1 MMSILNVKKTVGAL
15 VAGMLLSTNSFAAI
29 SPEVNELLTKKLQSL
44 KVEVDSI
51 DESPVKGLYEIVSQG
66 AIYYISED
74 GQFLLNGD
82 IYDLDNGMNN
92 LTSAKVDE
100 VRKANSAEH
109 FAKIKDFEKDMI
121 IYKADDEKHV
131 ITVFS
136 DTSCAYCQKLHS
148 QMQEYNDLGIT
159 VRYLA
164 FPRGGVNS
172 NAYHTMV
179 SVWCSE
185 DRKGAMDDAKKR
197 RNIEPV
203 TCDNTVKEQYDLGVA
218 LGITGTPTIFLED
231 GTAMPGYLPPE
242 RLLQVLE
249 QKK

>member
-1 MMSILNVKKTVGAL
+1 MSILSVKKSVGAL
-15 VAGMLLSTNSFAAI
+15 LVGVLFSANSVAAI
-29 SPEVNELLTKKLQSL
+29 SPEVNERLTKKLQSL

-51 DESPVKGLYEIVSQG
+51 EESPVKGLYEIVSQG
-66 AIYYISED
+66 AIYYISEN

-82 IYDLDNGMNN
+82 IYDMDNGMNN

-100 VRKANSAEH
+100 VRRESTAEH
-109 FAKIKDFEKDMI
+109 FAKINDFEKDMI
-121 IYKADDEKHV
+121 VYKADDEKYV

-148 QMQEYNDLGIT
+148 EMQGYNDLGIT
-159 VRYLA
+159 IRYLA
-164 FPRGGVNS
+164 FPRGGINS
-172 NAYHTMV
+172 NAYNTMV
-179 SVWCSE
+179 SVWCSD

-197 RNIEPV
+197 RSIEAV
-203 TCDNTVKEQYDLGVA
+203 TCDNTVKEQYELGVA
-218 LGITGTPTIFLED
+218 LGITGTPTLFLAD
-231 GTAMPGYLPPE
+231 GTAMPGYLPPD